1 MKRSDYDVIMKY
13 TTVFTQALKF
23 KIVPKIKF
31 WTLETLKMSMST
43 SSSSIY
49 QKLGERA
56 LDLGTPT
63 LVRRSLTKRRDAGN
77 QRARNNGEQGE
88 NH

>member
-1 MKRSDYDVIMKY
+1 
-13 TTVFTQALKF
+13 
-23 KIVPKIKF
+23 
-31 WTLETLKMSMST
+31 MSMSA

-63 LVRRSLTKRRDAGN
+63 LVRSLTKRRDAGN
-77 QRARNNGEQGE
+77 QRAQNDWEQGE